1 MFLLMWAFI
10 AVLIIAVIFLFW
22 LNFRKERNME
32 TDLDQQHH
40 LEEKIVLLEG
50 NLKRTLEIMQELVK
64 SVHADREILSQTVTK
79 LNTLEQQNAELVI
92 LLKKYQ
98 ALLGKTELK

>member
-22 LNFRKERNME
+22 LNFRKEQNME

-40 LEEKIVLLEG
+40 LEEKLFFWKGI
-50 NLKRTLEIMQELVK
+50 
-64 SVHADREILSQTVTK
+64 
-79 LNTLEQQNAELVI
+79 
-92 LLKKYQ
+92 
-98 ALLGKTELK
+98 